1 MLVTRLHKG
10 NVIYCV
16 FHNPGSTLL
25 LITSHPFESPPT
37 LKTERAE
44 HFTRMNMD
52 YSCALCNRNF
62 GSKEALEQHERDSPV
77 HNTTAPAVPEAI
89 NKAVASQKTAAKKA
103 IPKKATPTNTFHC
116 ETCDQRFGSKGAL
129 KQHKRDS
136 PVHKKAF
143 RCETCNQCF
152 GSKGALEQHDRDSP
166 VHRITFH
173 CETCDQHFGSKQAL
187 EDHARSCRVDQA
199 FPQHPLNASLGQRRD
214 EAVPRN
220 TQASPRILDIPSLII
235 KRHARKLES
244 VNPATITALQKILG
258 ENTPESTQ
266 ETREFFL
273 FPELHQSIAEAVFP
287 EILSTWFQ
295 EDDDD
300 DDCDEEWQ
308 THVMGIFI
316 CTNNACK
323 AQLWVSRMVPI
334 EIRGY
339 DSNGYSATVYNE
351 RCMSCNRLGTFVL
364 DEDSYIGRVAY
375 RLKKWAGVAVEK
387 PYYGPKTGL
396 DHQREFCEGCRRGK
410 CRDMDRYVLY

>member
-1 MLVTRLHKG
+1 MLVTHLHKG

-16 FHNPGSTLL
+16 SHNLGSTLL
-25 LITSHPFESPPT
+25 IITSHPFESPAT
-37 LKTERAE
+37 LKSERAE

-77 HNTTAPAVPEAI
+77 HDTTAPAVPKAT
-89 NKAVASQKTAAKKA
+89 NKAISKKT
-103 IPKKATPTNTFHC
+103 TPTNTFHC
-116 ETCDQRFGSKGAL
+116 ETCGQRFGSKGAL

-152 GSKGALEQHDRDSP
+152 GSKGALEQHERDSP

-199 FPQHPLNASLGQRRD
+199 FPQHPLNVSLGQRRD

-220 TQASPRILDIPSLII
+220 TQASPQTLDMPSLII
-235 KRHARKLES
+235 KRYARKLEL

-266 ETREFFL
+266 ETREFFV

-300 DDCDEEWQ
+300 DDFDKVWQ

-339 DSNGYSATVYNE
+339 DSNGYSAIVYNE

-387 PYYGPKTGL
+387 PYYGPKIGF
-396 DHQREFCEGCRRGK
+396 DHQQEFCEGCKRGK
-410 CRDMDRYVLY
+410 CRDMDGYVLY